1 MGVYDEGIF
10 HSKIAGVTFTDDV
23 TGKNRQEL
31 IEKYVYPGMELIPYI
46 ERENRATLRPA
57 IGLWFKEKRQWHHL
71 GYIRSELVEDLLSSI
86 QNGLSIFIKVSE
98 ITGGTERKRT
108 RGVNVIIEKLDVT
121 SKEAKRYLPRLQKAR
136 AEIDKELETID
147 LRRRKTMI
155 MSSGEMPKGY
165 VAVGLVTGYA
175 SDKSTP
181 KAYRQAIKALDNA
194 AGGVGAD
201 AVFSVGFNSNLAVA
215 QGCFGK
221 SAVLEVVAWG
231 TAAEKIKTRTR
242 LKTDEM

>member
-1 MGVYDEGIF
+1 MGVYDEESF
-10 HSKIAGVTFTDDV
+10 YTKIVGVSFIDESS
-23 TGKNRQEL
+23 GEERQKL
-31 IEKYVYPGMELIPYI
+31 IKKYMHPGTELIPYI
-46 ERENRATLRPA
+46 EKENPATHEPA
-57 IGLWFKEKRQWHHL
+57 LALWFKRRRRWYHL
-71 GYIRSELVEDLLSSI
+71 GYLYSRTGRDLISSM
-86 QNGLSIFIKVSE
+86 QSGLTVRITVKE
-98 ITGGTERKRT
+98 ITGGTKEKES
-108 RGVNVIIEKLDVT
+108 RGVNLFVEKFDASSDKGKLQQFRLEDAWKQIEK
-121 SKEAKRYLPRLQKAR
+121 KA
-136 AEIDKELETID
+136 AVKKIT
-147 LRRRKTMI
+147 RRERMLI
-155 MSSGEMPKGY
+155 SSGEMPEGY
-165 VAVGLVTGYA
+165 RVTGLITGYA